1 MKTRIH
7 SILLSLLAC
16 SVFCV
21 LPVSGQDADAV
32 KNVPVNTPGDITGSD
47 RAGDINTDT
56 GPETVVPAI
65 KKETLNP
72 PHANRVK
79 KENPQLSAPLANTAD
94 RNPEDKGVN
103 PDLLLPIEDGNYKYS
118 RIPGIQL
125 KETKGASSDDIVR
138 LSEKSG
144 GDSSGA
150 GKSGLFGMSKSSQDT
165 LVKISILL
173 LIVVIFILYRIRSGR
188 SSRRV
193 FKSFR
198 K

>member
-7 SILLSLLAC
+7 VILLSLLAC
-16 SVFCV
+16 AVFCV
-21 LPVSGQDADAV
+21 LPVSGQDADAA
-32 KNVPVNTPGDITGSD
+32 KNVPVNTPGDITASD
-47 RAGDINTDT
+47 RAGDINTDA
-56 GPETVVPAI
+56 GPEPVVPAV
-65 KKETLNP
+65 KKEVDTP
-72 PHANRVK
+72 QTNRAR
-79 KENPQLSAPLANTAD
+79 KENPQVSAPPADTAD
-94 RNPEDKGVN
+94 RNPEDRGVN

-125 KETKGASSDDIVR
+125 KEAMGSSSDDIVR
-138 LSEKSG
+138 LSEKSP

-173 LIVVIFILYRIRSGR
+173 LVVVIFILYRIRSGR